1 MSEFIYGK
9 NEVLAYL
16 KTKGDVKNIYLMKQS
31 RYDDIEKIIK
41 QRRLNVNRVEKHVL
55 DKKVKGVHQGVIVEI
70 DGFKY
75 TDLDVLL
82 REAKN
87 KLIVMLDQ
95 VEDPHNLG
103 AILRSV
109 DASGGDGVIIGK
121 HRSVGLTSTV
131 AKVSTGAIHH
141 VKVAQVTNLTQ
152 TIHKLKDEGYWI
164 VAAENGVDAISYSE
178 LNVDMPIVLIL
189 GSEGKGISRIVREA
203 SDILVTIPMHGSV
216 NSLNVS
222 VATGI
227 LLFDIVNRRI

>member
-55 DKKVKGVHQGVIVEI
+55 DKKVKGLHQGVIVEI

-152 TIHKLKDEGYWI
+152 TIQKLKDEGYWI